1 MAKTLRTSG
10 DYTIKTG
17 TGFTGDNSV
26 IFDSKYTR
34 VRGDLI
40 VDGTETTLNTTN
52 LTVEDQ
58 FIELNRNNSTAGIED
73 SGIVFNQGTAD
84 HAVLYYDASSNEF
97 RIGTTPTVEIAD
109 GSTIKT
115 EIQEG
120 SFTLANIKVAT
131 TPTDANH
138 AVSKSYADSLVSG
151 GGFTIGFRGDDSAVV
166 NVTTGNSVLI
176 TGGTNLSTAATE
188 SDTVTITL
196 DSDLT
201 DITSVTSTAS
211 NSNLTLTA
219 NGTGSVVINEI
230 LTFDSNQG
238 SDPSAG
244 SVTKL
249 YAKTPSGGGTGV
261 FFINSSVSSGTAD
274 ELISKKKATA
284 LAIALG

>member
-10 DYTIKTG
+10 DYTVKAGAGYDSGSG
-17 TGFTGDNSV
+17 TNTIRLDAR
-26 IFDSKYTR
+26 Y
-34 VRGDLI
+34 VRIPGDLT
-40 VDGTETTLNTTN
+40 VEGTQTVIDSQTLS
-52 LTVEDQ
+52 VEDQ
-58 FIELNRNNSTAGIED
+58 FIEVNRNNSTAGTED
-73 SGIVFNQGTAD
+73 SGILFNQGSSTNQI
-84 HAVLYYDASSNEF
+84 LYYDADQSEF
-97 RIGTTPTVEIAD
+97 VI
-109 GSTIKT
+109 GSTTHDATVSAIT
-115 EIQEG
+115 
-120 SFTLANIKVAT
+120 NITPGNIRIAEPAQSDHAAT
-131 TPTDANH
+131 KNYVDST
-138 AVSKSYADSLVSG
+138 VSA
-151 GGFTIGFRGDDSAVV
+151 GFSIGFRGDDSAVV
-166 NVTTGNSVLI
+166 GVTAGNSVLI

-188 SDTVTITL
+188 PDTVTITL

>member
-10 DYTIKTG
+10 DYTVKAGAGYDSGSG
-17 TGFTGDNSV
+17 TNTIRLDAR
-26 IFDSKYTR
+26 Y
-34 VRGDLI
+34 VRIPGDLT
-40 VDGTETTLNTTN
+40 VEGTQTVIDSQT

-58 FIELNRNNSTAGIED
+58 FIEVNRNNSTAGTED
-73 SGIVFNQGTAD
+73 SGLIFNQGSSTNQI
-84 HAVLYYDASSNEF
+84 LYYDADQSEF
-97 RIGTTPTVEIAD
+97 VI
-109 GSTIKT
+109 GSTTHDATVSAITNITPGNIRIAEPAQSDHAATKYYVDNAVGG
-115 EIQEG
+115 G
-120 SFTLANIKVAT
+120 SF
-131 TPTDANH
+131 
-138 AVSKSYADSLVSG
+138 S
-151 GGFTIGFRGDDSAVV
+151 IGFRGDDSAVV
-166 NVTTGNSVLI
+166 PVTSGNSVLI

-188 SDTVTITL
+188 PDTVTITL
-196 DSDLT
+196 DPDLT
-201 DITSVTSTAS
+201 DITSITSTAS

-249 YAKTPSGGGTGV
+249 YAKTPSGGGTGL